1 MILDMQ
7 KNERVK
13 SNEAERNFD
22 LEIGR
27 QICKADMRSVEK
39 EK

>member
-27 QICKADMRSVEK
+27 QICKADMRCVEK